1 MHTNPKAP
9 QADGAAPVRCIEK
22 KMVAQEF
29 LGVRLGNYTGCEKN
43 IFRNCDGWARSATT
57 PNYGRSA
64 FDQLCVR
71 QGLISGLIMY

>member
-43 IFRNCDGWARSATT
+43 IFRNCDG
-57 PNYGRSA
+57 
-64 FDQLCVR
+64 
-71 QGLISGLIMY
+71 